1 MFNGVHPNTI
11 SVFAAVVG
19 CAAGVAYAATERSGA
34 LFALGGVLVLISGL
48 ADAVDGIV
56 ARQTGRA
63 TAFGDF
69 LDHVLDRLVETVILL
84 GLAAARGAT
93 PELGVVVTLIVVF
106 NSYVGTQVEASFGRR
121 DYTGLGKGQFV
132 AGLVVGS
139 ALLAVWPDLRVPLG
153 QASVSGLDVML
164 GLIGVLA
171 VQAVGHR
178 LRIAARLAR
187 GGDDHR

>member
-1 MFNGVHPNTI
+1 M
-11 SVFAAVVG
+11 
-19 CAAGVAYAATERSGA
+19 
-34 LFALGGVLVLISGL
+34 LLSGL

-69 LDHVLDRLVETVILL
+69 LDHVLDRLVETVIML
-84 GLAAARGAT
+84 GLATARGAT
-93 PELGVVVTLIVVF
+93 PALGVVVTLIVVF
-106 NSYVGTQVEASFGRR
+106 NSYVGTQIEASFDRR

-132 AGLVVGS
+132 AGLVAGS
-139 ALLAVWPDLRVPLG
+139 VVLAVWPDLVIRVAGLG
-153 QASVSGLDVML
+153 ISGVDLML

-171 VQAVGHR
+171 LQAIGHR

-187 GGDDHR
+187 LGDDD